1 LSISPA
7 LAAAIAVGGNL
18 ILSLGM
24 TLQKGHIG
32 WIGSPRSREGFGR
45 DLGLWLVGIILMN
58 IVFLFNFVALMGLS
72 TNVVGA
78 ITGTSVAF
86 TAILSHF
93 MLKERLGRRRMA
105 WTIALFAAIAAAGL
119 LGEKGSSAAEG
130 LSPLWLYAFLALP
143 LAAGGLLW
151 ALRTKLKG
159 SRLAAGIAA
168 TSGAL
173 GGFMIF
179 PMRAVQVSA
188 DPSLLG
194 LIASPYLY
202 AYLVAGATSFVLIQI
217 AYKDGEMS
225 TVAPALYGMQ
235 VLWPAIGSLFVFG
248 AEFRPV
254 QAAAFALVAFCVAA
268 ISGARP
274 RAAISGARPRAA
286 ISGARSPFDLPKNEL
301 PKPGDRG

>member
-24 TLQKGHIG
+24 TLQKGHVG

-45 DLGLWLVGIILMN
+45 DLGLWFVGIVLMN
-58 IVFLFNFVALMGLS
+58 VVFLFNFVALMGLS

-86 TAILSHF
+86 TAVLSHY
-93 MLKERLGRRRMA
+93 MLKERLGRRRLA
-105 WTIALFAAIAAAGL
+105 WTFVLFAAIAAAGL

-130 LSPLWLYAFLALP
+130 LSPFWLYVFLALP

-151 ALRTKLKG
+151 SLRSALRGAKSSKLKG

-168 TSGAL
+168 ASGAL

-194 LIASPYLY
+194 LVASPYLY
-202 AYLVAGATSFVLIQI
+202 AYLAAGATSFVLIQV

-248 AEFRPV
+248 AEFRPA
-254 QAAAFALVAFCVAA
+254 QAAAFAVVAFCVAA
-268 ISGARP
+268 ISGAK
-274 RAAISGARPRAA
+274 
-286 ISGARSPFDLPKNEL
+286 SPFELPKIEL
-301 PKPGDRG
+301 PKPGDRD